1 MRFTTQAEYGL
12 ICSLHLA
19 RHAERGPVA
28 AREMAGIE
36 NLPADYTEKI
46 LRRLRQAGLVT
57 AVRGVSGGFQLARPP
72 EEITV
77 KDVIDATEGST
88 FEINCQQHPVAEDR
102 CDETHDCSIRP
113 VWFALRRRIDALLS
127 EIRLSDLVGEGEA
140 GVREL
145 IDITWGP
152 IGEASEADSMNR
164 TAIEER

>member
-28 AREMAGIE
+28 AREMAEIE

-57 AVRGVSGGFQLARPP
+57 AVRGVSGGFQLARDPD
-72 EEITV
+72 EISV

-88 FEINCQQHPVAEDR
+88 FEINCTEHPVGPER
-102 CDETHDCSIRP
+102 CGETHDCSIRP

-127 EIRLSDLVGEGEA
+127 DIRLNDLIGEREA
-140 GVREL
+140 SVREL

-152 IGEASEADSMNR
+152 VEAAPAGEAPTRAP
-164 TAIEER
+164 A